1 MTTAGYHTEA
11 ELVAALN
18 AGEKKAFEII
28 YRKYAPELFRCIQ
41 QNITRYEDCEEVLH
55 DIFEWIWKKHT
66 EVKIKSSLK
75 SYLFAMTN
83 NRVLRYFRDNKA
95 KRNYEKHFLL
105 FEAVFEYSLDQ
116 EDKTIDPDVLK
127 SFLQSSIQELP
138 ERCREAFT
146 LRLENLSNSEIA
158 QQMNL
163 KKDTVENYLVRAL
176 SHLRESYQ
184 TISRAS

>member
-1 MTTAGYHTEA
+1 VKPAGYHTEA

-18 AGEKKAFEII
+18 AGDKKAFEII
-28 YRKYAPELFRCIQ
+28 YRKYAPELFRYIQ
-41 QNITRYEDCEEVLH
+41 RNITRYEDCEEVLQ

-66 EVKIKSSLK
+66 EKNIKSSLK
-75 SYLFAMTN
+75 AYLFAMTN
-83 NRVLRYFRDNKA
+83 NRVLSYFRVNKA

-105 FEAVFEYSLDQ
+105 FEAVFEYALDQ
-116 EDKTIDPDVLK
+116 EDKTIDPEALQ
-127 SFLQSSIQELP
+127 SFLQNSIQKLP
-138 ERCREAFT
+138 ARCREAFT
-146 LRLENLSNSEIA
+146 LRLENLSNAEIA

-184 TISRAS
+184 SISQA